1 MKAPEQFPVNDTQ
14 LRIAIV
20 GEQRLIEES
29 LTMGSAIFVVQDM
42 LTPLFISDEHVW
54 LDAADGLYKLKN
66 DDKALIPDG
75 LIPEEKLKDPKQL
88 STVLGRVLSVPAML
102 KSGVKITVIHVNTHR
117 PKADKKPGL
126 VDATNIAKLKEKYRN
141 LHFQIIPQA
150 TYDHYKTK
158 VCAATYCDEQS
169 GEKVFTG
176 IDASQINSTISQHDW
191 GVKKGDEKVEDKV
204 SSLNHLLNEFS
215 LEPIIESATPTKR

>member
-1 MKAPEQFPVNDTQ
+1 MKAPEPIPVNDTQ
-14 LRIAIV
+14 LRIVVV

-42 LTPLFISDEHVW
+42 LTPLFISEEHVS
-54 LDAADGLYKLKN
+54 LDPADGLYKLKN

-75 LIPEEKLKDPKQL
+75 LIPEAKLNDPKQL
-88 STVLGRVLSVPAML
+88 STVLGRVLSMPAML
-102 KSGVKITVIHVNTHR
+102 KSGVEVTVVHVNLDR
-117 PKADKKPGL
+117 PKADNKLGF

-141 LHFQIIPQA
+141 FHFQIIPQA

-176 IDASQINSTISQHDW
+176 IDASQINSTKSHHDW
-191 GVKKGDEKVEDKV
+191 GVKPDEEVEDKV
-204 SSLNHLLNEFS
+204 SSLNQLLNEFS
-215 LEPIIESATPTKR
+215 LEPITKSKALKY